1 MDKFLSMIGLAKKAG
16 RLEVGEEPVGAAARA
31 RDARLIVVA
40 SDAAENTV
48 RRVRHFADAGQCL
61 WVKIPAAKDELGRAV
76 GRSSCAMVA
85 ITDVGFAEAAAK
97 KLAAVDERFGETA
110 EKLSIKAQRALER
123 RKEAEAHEKNVRMG
137 KKKPKKEAPQEEK
150 KAAEKIEK
158 QPVKSEKSAFKS
170 ENKQKNFEK
179 RGEKRFESRKERE
192 QRRREGAK
200 RAAAKR
206 FEGARPVKKGKGTQK
221 KDKQ

>member
-1 MDKFLSMIGLAKKAG
+1 VDKVLSMLGLAKKAG

-40 SDAAENTV
+40 EDAAENTV

-61 WVKIPAAKDELGRAV
+61 WVKVPATKDALGRAV
-76 GRSSCAMVA
+76 GRTSCAMVA
-85 ITDVGFAEAAAK
+85 LTDVGFAEAAAK
-97 KLAAVDERFGETA
+97 KLAAIDERFAETA
-110 EKLSIKAQRALER
+110 QKLSVKAQRAEAR

-137 KKKPKKEAPQEEK
+137 KKKSKKEEKPREETS
-150 KAAEKIEK
+150 A
-158 QPVKSEKSAFKS
+158 VKSEKPA
-170 ENKQKNFEK
+170 EK
-179 RGEKRFESRKERE
+179 RGESRKARE

-206 FEGARPVKKGKGTQK
+206 FEGSRPVKKGKGSAK
-221 KDKQ
+221 KEKA

>member
-1 MDKFLSMIGLAKKAG
+1 MDKVLSMLGLAKKAG

-40 SDAAENTV
+40 EDAAENTV

-61 WVKIPAAKDELGRAV
+61 WVKVPATKDELGRAV
-76 GRSSCAMVA
+76 GRTSCAMVA
-85 ITDVGFAEAAAK
+85 LTDVGFAEAAAK
-97 KLAAVDERFGETA
+97 KLAALDERFAETA
-110 EKLSIKAQRALER
+110 QKLSVKAQRAEAR

-137 KKKPKKEAPQEEK
+137 KKKSKKEEKPREETN
-150 KAAEKIEK
+150 A
-158 QPVKSEKSAFKS
+158 VKSEKP
-170 ENKQKNFEK
+170 QPK
-179 RGEKRFESRKERE
+179 RGESRKARE

-206 FEGARPVKKGKGTQK
+206 FEGARPVKKGKGSQK
-221 KDKQ
+221 KDKA